1 MHPHIQPGEPHQHR
15 LNHRRAAHP
24 GFGKGP
30 GPHQP
35 RRKGGAGVP
44 RGEGVGVAG
53 GEQRDQTLHHRIGSW
68 PGKDQLQPQVGKQQ
82 TEDERT
88 ARQQSRL
95 PGGTPEQHGHRKHNP
110 QYPRVAQRGKG
121 LDHRVQPRLPH
132 RLLDPQQHRLVYS
145 LYRQRH
151 IFSSYPSLT
160 GPLRPDIMVLSLP
173 VPLVRNRQAVMVLY
187 PLFLRCARAVE
198 PCLQEVCP
206 VEANH
211 LPLQ

>member
-1 MHPHIQPGEPHQHR
+1 MPG
-15 LNHRRAAHP
+15 
-24 GFGKGP
+24 
-30 GPHQP
+30 
-35 RRKGGAGVP
+35 
-44 RGEGVGVAG
+44 GEGVGVAG
-53 GEQRDQTLHHRIGSW
+53 GKQRDQTLHHRIGSW

-88 ARQQSRL
+88 ARQQPRL
-95 PGGTPEQHGHRKHNP
+95 SGGPPEQHGDGQHNP
-110 QYPRVAQRGKG
+110 HHSGIAQRGKH
-121 LDHRVQPRLPH
+121 LYRRIQPRLAH